1 MAVSEVSIC
10 NQAISWLAGSP
21 IISLDDDTV
30 EAKLCKANY
39 EPARNA
45 VLEDRAWTF
54 ATKRFVLTP
63 EAAEPAWGY
72 SQQYLIPAEV
82 IRVLEVH
89 DADNQRRANGPSDM
103 DWRREENRIV
113 CNRASIYMK
122 GLVIIVDPER
132 FTPAFVQC
140 LAARIAADICIPLT
154 ESVKL
159 QQDMWALY
167 QVKLADAAA
176 TDGSQG
182 RTDIMESR
190 ELINV
195 RQ

>member
-10 NQAISWLAGSP
+10 NQAISWLAGTP
-21 IISLDDDTV
+21 ITSLDDDTV
-30 EAKLCKANY
+30 EAILCKANY
-39 EPARNA
+39 ELARNA

-54 ATKRFVLTP
+54 ATRRFVLTP
-63 EAAEPAWGY
+63 EAEKPAWGY
-72 SQQYLIPAEV
+72 GQQYLIPPEI

-89 DADNQRRANGPSDM
+89 DADNQRLANGPSDM

-113 CNRASIYMK
+113 CNRAKIYVK
-122 GLVIIVDPER
+122 ALVKIEDPER

-140 LAARIAADICIPLT
+140 LAARIAADIAIPLT
-154 ESVKL
+154 ESTQMQK
-159 QQDMWALY
+159 DMWALY

-182 RTDIMESR
+182 RSDIMESR
-190 ELINV
+190 ELIIV